1 MEVVS
6 TLVEVHVFREI
17 ENELEFLLLKRASN
31 EKYGNV
37 WQMVTGSIENEK
49 AFETALRETKEE
61 TGLIPLR
68 FWVVPNVNS
77 FYSNDKNQVIM
88 VPVFAILVANNS
100 EVKISTEHSEYKW
113 VRKDEA
119 KKFLAWP
126 GQRQSVDIIYDY
138 FINHQSFLK
147 FVEIEL

>member
-88 VPVFAILVANNS
+88 VPVFAILVANN
-100 EVKISTEHSEYKW
+100 
-113 VRKDEA
+113 
-119 KKFLAWP
+119 
-126 GQRQSVDIIYDY
+126 
-138 FINHQSFLK
+138 
-147 FVEIEL
+147 